1 MGPLARFL
9 LSLNNLVRSGGIK
22 RIEEALEFARN
33 EFGKITPLLQ
43 KQIEQVFKRAK
54 KPETGGKKQG
64 DVVPF
69 KKEKKGIQTLDEFP
83 DTRDNPLQ
91 PFDKDIVEDKMR
103 LSGLSDAEEAK
114 IADLLEQEMKKGKT
128 QLPKNPLDPAIGIT
142 RTAVRTILNRKGIDI
157 AKGDDPI
164 EVFRK
169 TFGQDVLIDVNNI
182 SEELLEME
190 RMGKGFKGLDE
201 ILEQEGFFDLKIPKN
216 PPQGMTDDELLK
228 LMEEVEQEEILKKFD
243 PKGRKPSA
251 TGGIAGILNL

>member
-9 LSLNNLVRSGGIK
+9 I
-22 RIEEALEFARN
+22 ALERLARRQGLKIEDAYKFAKQ
-33 EFGKITPLLQ
+33 EFGEITPLLR
-43 KQIEQVFKRAK
+43 KQIQNVYK
-54 KPETGGKKQG
+54 KI
-64 DVVPF
+64 
-69 KKEKKGIQTLDEFP
+69 KEKIPGKPGEKGRVIPFVKKTEGIETLDEFP

-91 PFDKDIVEDKMR
+91 PFDKDIIE
-103 LSGLSDAEEAK
+103 
-114 IADLLEQEMKKGKT
+114 GKT

-157 AKGDDPI
+157 AKGEDPI
-164 EVFRK
+164 EIFRK
-169 TFGQDVLIDVNNI
+169 TFGQDVLIDVNNV

>member
-69 KKEKKGIQTLDEFP
+69 KKEKEGIQTLDEFP

-91 PFDKDIVEDKMR
+91 PFDKDLDEFK
-103 LSGLSDAEEAK
+103 
-114 IADLLEQEMKKGKT
+114 
-128 QLPKNPLDPAIGIT
+128 LPKNPLDPAIGIT
-142 RTAVRTILNRKGIDI
+142 RTAVRTILNKKGIFMLPGI
-157 AKGDDPI
+157 FP
-164 EVFRK
+164 F
-169 TFGQDVLIDVNNI
+169 
-182 SEELLEME
+182 
-190 RMGKGFKGLDE
+190 FK
-201 ILEQEGFFDLKIPKN
+201 FFLGSSSKPKN
-216 PPQGMTDDELLK
+216 LFLGLASIIKVFLS
-228 LMEEVEQEEILKKFD
+228 LIFFLIY
-243 PKGRKPSA
+243 S
-251 TGGIAGILNL
+251 

>member
-33 EFGKITPLLQ
+33 EFGKVTPLLQ

-69 KKEKKGIQTLDEFP
+69 KKEKEGIQTLEEFP

-91 PFDKDIVEDKMR
+91 PFDKDIVE
-103 LSGLSDAEEAK
+103 
-114 IADLLEQEMKKGKT
+114 GKT

-157 AKGDDPI
+157 AKGEDPI
-164 EVFRK
+164 EIFRK
-169 TFGQDVLIDVNNI
+169 TFGQDVLIDVNNV

>member
-1 MGPLARFL
+1 MGQLARFL
-9 LSLNNLVRSGGIK
+9 LALNNLVRSGGIK

-33 EFGKITPLLQ
+33 EFGKVTPLLQ
-43 KQIEQVFKRAK
+43 KQIEQVFKRSK

-69 KKEKKGIQTLDEFP
+69 KKEKEGIQTLDEFP

-91 PFDKDIVEDKMR
+91 PFDKDIVE
-103 LSGLSDAEEAK
+103 
-114 IADLLEQEMKKGKT
+114 GKT

-157 AKGDDPI
+157 AKGEDPI
-164 EVFRK
+164 EIFRK
-169 TFGQDVLIDVNNI
+169 TFGQDVLIDVNNV

-201 ILEQEGFFDLKIPKN
+201 ILEQEGFFDLKIPKD

>member
-69 KKEKKGIQTLDEFP
+69 KKEKEGIQTLDEFP

-91 PFDKDIVEDKMR
+91 PFDKDLDEFK
-103 LSGLSDAEEAK
+103 
-114 IADLLEQEMKKGKT
+114 
-128 QLPKNPLDPAIGIT
+128 LPKNPLDPAIGIT
-142 RTAVRTILNRKGIDI
+142 RTAVRTILNKKGIDI
-157 AKGDDPI
+157 AKGEDPI
-164 EVFRK
+164 EIFRK
-169 TFGQDVLIDVNNI
+169 TFGQDVLIDVNNV

-201 ILEQEGFFDLKIPKN
+201 ILEQQGFFDLKIPKD
-216 PPQGMTDDELLK
+216 PPQGMTNEELLK
-228 LMEEVEQEEILKKFD
+228 FMEEVEQEEVLKNFD